1 MGWIHAAATGH
12 RADPL
17 VYMVQSGTH
26 QEPVSSIEP
35 ITIVGSQRQAG
46 WWQPPRVPQRASHGE
61 CHLKWA
67 LDGQAVPAGMGPG
80 CGRSNQHMMVSHVQG
95 KLVGETTTNF
105 KGTQQV
111 QQGPPWTGTQ
121 VLWAWQHEVVT
132 IRHSVHTAR
141 HVYKLSRQSV
151 CTPANSVAQTA
162 TAAKTCMVVRSHE
175 TAKTVPWSAG
185 LLPPN
190 LKDPASGPGLG
201 VPSPIGHHQGPVI
214 QQQSLSK
221 WQRRIPHVRQA
232 V

>member
-95 KLVGETTTNF
+95 KLVDETTTNF

-132 IRHSVHTAR
+132 IR
-141 HVYKLSRQSV
+141 QSV
-151 CTPANSVAQTA
+151 PSTSCLQAVPTVSLHSRKLRCTIA
-162 TAAKTCMVVRSHE
+162 TAAKTTWWPERMKLR
-175 TAKTVPWSAG
+175 KTVP
-185 LLPPN
+185 
-190 LKDPASGPGLG
+190 
-201 VPSPIGHHQGPVI
+201 
-214 QQQSLSK
+214 
-221 WQRRIPHVRQA
+221 
-232 V
+232 